1 MAISE
6 RAGIGDYEIYDGER
20 QELDEDEQLALT
32 KDVTTGLNQH
42 LTFKGM
48 EGSIIEKGSVPS
60 ELLEKI
66 QETPIQQESLL
77 AMKEQ
82 VPTQSNS
89 LSGQ

>member
-1 MAISE
+1 MAIFQVTNDKFS
-6 RAGIGDYEIYDGER
+6 
-20 QELDEDEQLALT
+20 
-32 KDVTTGLNQH
+32 KDIQTGLNQH

-48 EGSIIEKGSVPS
+48 EGSVVEKGSVPS

-82 VPTQSNS
+82 VPNQSNS
-89 LSGQ
+89 LLGQ